1 MSTTQEIVLSWNDI
15 VVDDGAKLIADAL
28 KDNKSLESLVLSK
41 NNIGS
46 DGAKMIADALK
57 INKPLTLLDIN
68 ENNIGDNGANQ
79 IADALKIK
87 STFTSCFRTN
97 WL

>member
-28 KDNKSLESLVLSK
+28 KDNKSLELSLVLSK
-41 NNIGS
+41 TIS
-46 DGAKMIADALK
+46 VLRAKMVADALK

>member
-1 MSTTQEIVLSWNDI
+1 
-15 VVDDGAKLIADAL
+15 
-28 KDNKSLESLVLSK
+28 
-41 NNIGS
+41 
-46 DGAKMIADALK
+46 MIADALK

>member
-1 MSTTQEIVLSWNDI
+1 MV
-15 VVDDGAKLIADAL
+15 
-28 KDNKSLESLVLSK
+28 
-41 NNIGS
+41 
-46 DGAKMIADALK
+46 ADALK
-57 INKPLTLLDIN
+57 INQTLTLLDIN
-68 ENNIGDNGANQ
+68 ENNIGDNGAKQ

>member
-1 MSTTQEIVLSWNDI
+1 M
-15 VVDDGAKLIADAL
+15 
-28 KDNKSLESLVLSK
+28 LSK
-41 NNIGS
+41 TIS
-46 DGAKMIADALK
+46 VLMIADALK
-57 INKPLTLLDIN
+57 INQTLTLLDIN
-68 ENNIGDNGANQ
+68 ENNIGDNGTKQ

>member
-1 MSTTQEIVLSWNDI
+1 
-15 VVDDGAKLIADAL
+15 
-28 KDNKSLESLVLSK
+28 
-41 NNIGS
+41 
-46 DGAKMIADALK
+46 MIADALK
-57 INKPLTLLDIN
+57 INQTSTLFDMN
-68 ENNIGDNGANQ
+68 ENNIGDDGAKQ